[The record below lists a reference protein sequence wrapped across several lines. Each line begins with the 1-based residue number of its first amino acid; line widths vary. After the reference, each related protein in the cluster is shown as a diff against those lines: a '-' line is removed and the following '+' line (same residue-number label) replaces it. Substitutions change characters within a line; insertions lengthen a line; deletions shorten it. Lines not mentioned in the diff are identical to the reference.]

1 MDYHELHKRLWNWI
15 ADKTLELKRQVDKEE
30 YFEAMGIPEE
40 EIPIH
45 YCYACAAC
53 NSVCYKC
60 PIDWSPFED
69 CISNGA
75 LFDAWFSCK
84 NEDYETAAAL
94 ARKIANLPWRE
105 DENNAKLV

>member
-15 ADKTLELKRQVDKEE
+15 ADKTLELKRKVQKWE
-30 YFEAMGIPEE
+30 YFMEMGIPVE
-40 EIPIH
+40 EIPENE
-45 YCYACAAC
+45 CYACEEC
-53 NSVCYKC
+53 NVRCSNC
-60 PIDWSPFED
+60 PINWSPFED